1 MKVVVVGAGMAG
13 NALVDELL
21 NLDSSL
27 DIHLF
32 GEEKTPTYNRIYL
45 TDVLSGK
52 KLPTQLLLK
61 NYQRFEEEGV
71 KLHLGQRVERIF
83 PESKKF
89 ITSQGK
95 MYSYDKLVIATGS
108 LPNVPPIDG
117 LDKRGVFFFRDLE
130 NV

>member
-83 PESKKF
+83 PESK
-89 ITSQGK
+89 
-95 MYSYDKLVIATGS
+95 S
-108 LPNVPPIDG
+108 L
-117 LDKRGVFFFRDLE
+117 
-130 NV
+130 